1 MPTLIHG
8 HKPPRPKTM
17 GDGSFPFFPMRRP
30 SIFGRTLFAHFATTM
45 VVQPCRLPP
54 LEPSCCAP
62 ILVSVDSHANRY
74 DNVEPMAHHFFSR
87 CLEAGVTPY
96 VVTKKTVFKWQ
107 ETFWL
112 KMKTVFDAH
121 YRTQVCR

>member
-1 MPTLIHG
+1 MLVCSLVALSPLGATP
-8 HKPPRPKTM
+8 KPQ
-17 GDGSFPFFPMRRP
+17 
-30 SIFGRTLFAHFATTM
+30 H
-45 VVQPCRLPP
+45 
-54 LEPSCCAP
+54 
-62 ILVSVDSHANRY
+62 RY

-121 YRTQVCR
+121 YRTHFKVRPHVLPLR